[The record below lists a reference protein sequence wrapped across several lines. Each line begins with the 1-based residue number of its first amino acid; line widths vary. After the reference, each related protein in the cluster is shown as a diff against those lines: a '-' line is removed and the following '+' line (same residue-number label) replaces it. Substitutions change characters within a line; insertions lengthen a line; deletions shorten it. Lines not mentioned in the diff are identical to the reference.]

1 MWQIFGNR
9 IMSKDKKIIV
19 ASDLANEICFIA
31 LRSQSLGKMY
41 FPQWSSIK
49 KNYKPPNPGRLLSIG
64 SLRVEHIWSDL
75 AHIHVKIK

>member
-1 MWQIFGNR
+1 MWQIFKNR

-19 ASDLANEICFIA
+19 ASDLANESCFIA
-31 LRSQSLGKMY
+31 LSSHSLGKMY

-49 KNYKPPNPGRLLSIG
+49 QNYKTPNPGRLLSIG

>member
-1 MWQIFGNR
+1 MWQIFKNR

-19 ASDLANEICFIA
+19 ASDLANESCFIA
-31 LRSQSLGKMY
+31 LSSHSLGKMY

-49 KNYKPPNPGRLLSIG
+49 QNYKPPNSGRLLSIG